1 MVAYID
7 AHRARFGVEPIRTVL
22 RASLDG
28 GFITARAY
36 WQAKKRA
43 VCRMRARHE
52 TPARDIQVMHAH
64 RFMAVYGYR
73 KVHRQLIRQGWH
85 GIGRDQVLRVMRS
98 LRIQGVR
105 RGRIPVTTRPA
116 RSTGGRPDLVERRFT
131 AQAPGRLHVADVT
144 YVRLASGSFAYVA
157 FVTDAY
163 ARRIVGWAVAA
174 SQHTRTL
181 PLVALDQSI
190 SWTARHGETT
200 GLIHHSDH
208 GTQYISSLYGTRL
221 HEHGML
227 ASTGSVGDSYDNA
240 LAETVN
246 GAYKSELITRSKPFD
261 SVQALERATFQ
272 WVSWWNNQRLHQHL
286 GYRTPNEVEVLY
298 HQHQATPVAQ

>member
-7 AHRARFGVEPIRTVL
+7 AHRARFGVEPICTVL

-52 TPARDIQVMHAH
+52 TLARDIQVMHAH

-144 YVRLASGSFAYVA
+144 YVRLASGSFAYAGVRH
-157 FVTDAY
+157 
-163 ARRIVGWAVAA
+163 RRVRQKDRGMGRRREPAHQNTAPGRVGPVH
-174 SQHTRTL
+174 QLDRTTRR
-181 PLVALDQSI
+181 D
-190 SWTARHGETT
+190 
-200 GLIHHSDH
+200 
-208 GTQYISSLYGTRL
+208 Y
-221 HEHGML
+221 
-227 ASTGSVGDSYDNA
+227 
-240 LAETVN
+240 
-246 GAYKSELITRSKPFD
+246 
-261 SVQALERATFQ
+261 RADPPQ
-272 WVSWWNNQRLHQHL
+272 
-286 GYRTPNEVEVLY
+286 
-298 HQHQATPVAQ
+298 